1 MLFHVFLTREFD
13 GALIE
18 SYRGGFESETSA
30 LVNLADALGF
40 YAGAAGRIESEDGN
54 GNTVSIRYIGPAVHP
69 FDPGDIGYI
78 APQNRVS
85 A

>member
-1 MLFHVFLTREFD
+1 MLYHVFLVREFD
-13 GALIE
+13 GAPVE
-18 SYRGGFESETSA
+18 SYRGGFQSETRA
-30 LVNLADALGF
+30 LVNLSDALGF

-54 GNTVSIRYIGPAVHP
+54 GNTVSIRYISPAVHP

-78 APQNRVS
+78 APQNRVL